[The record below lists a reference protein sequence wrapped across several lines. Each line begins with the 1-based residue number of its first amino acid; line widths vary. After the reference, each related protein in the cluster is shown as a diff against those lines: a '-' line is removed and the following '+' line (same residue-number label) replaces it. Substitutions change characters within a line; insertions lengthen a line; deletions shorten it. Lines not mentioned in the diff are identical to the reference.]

1 MFKTLSKSIGLLVAV
16 IALVKGDTYTC
27 SQMQSLT
34 ENYFKGPTQTTML
47 CISYYESSYNTQA
60 INPSSKAA
68 GLFQILPEH
77 CGELCKTCKTPSDL
91 LDPTINTECAKS
103 VLNSQGFKAWTTY
116 TSGDCNGWNKCV
128 APGGSS
134 SSSSSS
140 SSSTHAASSSG
151 PSTTHAASSSGP
163 SSSGPSTHGSSGP
176 SSSGPS
182 SSGPHASS
190 SGPHSSSSGPHSSS
204 SGPSTSSDSSQ
215 DSTSS
220 NPTSSNPTS
229 SNPTSSNPTS
239 SNPTSSEPTTY
250 TSGSASSG
258 MFDYK
263 GNYNGGRQNI
273 VKYY

>member
-140 SSSTHAASSSG
+140 THAASSSG

-239 SNPTSSEPTTY
+239 SEPTTY

-273 VKYY
+273 IKYY

>member
-1 MFKTLSKSIGLLVAV
+1 MFKNISKSIGFLVAI

-34 ENYFKGPTQTTML
+34 SNYFKGPTQTTML

-60 INPSSKAA
+60 VNPSSQAT

-77 CGELCKTCKTPSDL
+77 CGELCKTCTTPSDL

-103 VLNSQGFKAWTTY
+103 ILSSQGFKAWTTY
-116 TSGDCNGWNKCV
+116 SSGDCNGWDTCV
-128 APGGSS
+128 APSASTTSNTAGPST
-134 SSSSSS
+134 
-140 SSSTHAASSSG
+140 THAASSG
-151 PSTTHAASSSGP
+151 PSTTHGASSSGP
-163 SSSGPSTHGSSGP
+163 SSSGPH
-176 SSSGPS
+176 SSGPS
-182 SSGPHASS
+182 SSGPHS
-190 SGPHSSSSGPHSSS
+190 
-204 SGPSTSSDSSQ
+204 STSSDGSQ

-239 SNPTSSEPTTY
+239 SDPTTY
-250 TSGSASSG
+250 TGSSSSG

-263 GNYNGGRQNI
+263 GNYGGRQNI
-273 VKYY
+273 IKYY